1 MKILTID
8 PGYRHLACGLY
19 EVDEVAKSLELLDFV
34 SVKVTAKDIITDD
47 EANRLS
53 NLYTKVLTSRLREIS
68 LQADCCVIETPYEQ
82 NSTLLNQI
90 AGCLFSY
97 LAPQVPVAFTLV
109 TWTNGIPK
117 EQRLEVIR
125 RFFPSINPPEGI
137 KSVKHLMDFWDTVG
151 IAASVGLRLN
161 YRKCKYA

>member
-1 MKILTID
+1 MRILTID
-8 PGYRHLACGLY
+8 PGYQHLACGLY
-19 EVDEVAKSLELLDFV
+19 EADKKAKTLELLDFV

-47 EANRLS
+47 KANRLS
-53 NLYTKVLTSRLREIS
+53 NLYTKVLTSRLYDMS
-68 LQADCCVIETPYEQ
+68 KQAECCVIETPYEQ

-117 EQRLEVIR
+117 PERQEVLNHY
-125 RFFPSINPPEGI
+125 FPHIQCPQGLA
-137 KSVKHLMDFWDTVG
+137 SVKHVSDFWDTVG
-151 IAASVGLRLN
+151 IAASIGLGLN
-161 YRKCKYA
+161 YRKGGYG